1 MDRLAG
7 LLIAALTC
15 STAPAAAQDF
25 WRTIIVPRQGVP
37 PPQQQRAAPAAV
49 NPQAKQQQ
57 PAKAAP
63 ETPPAY
69 EGEMA
74 RLAEI
79 LGALHYLRPLCGT
92 ADGNR
97 WRNEMSSLIDA
108 EQAPAERRD
117 RMIASFNRSY
127 VAYEATSSR
136 AKSQRDTAI
145 NRISTA
151 TLTYLKGGT
160 RRAAGLALR

>member
-1 MDRLAG
+1 MFRLAAP
-7 LLIAALTC
+7 IVAAALAC
-15 STAPAAAQDF
+15 ATAPAAAQDF
-25 WRTIIVPRQGVP
+25 WRTITVPRQVA
-37 PPQQQRAAPAAV
+37 PPQPQAPRPAAV
-49 NPQAKQQQ
+49 NPQTKQQP

-97 WRNEMSSLIDA
+97 WRNEMSSLIEA
-108 EQAPAERRD
+108 EQAPPERRD
-117 RMIASFNRSY
+117 RMVASFNRSY
-127 VAYEATSSR
+127 VAYEQSYRTCTPAAEMAISRFMTEGAKLSREIATR
-136 AKSQRDTAI
+136 YG
-145 NRISTA
+145 N
-151 TLTYLKGGT
+151 
-160 RRAAGLALR
+160 

>member
-1 MDRLAG
+1 MVRLAG
-7 LLIAALTC
+7 LLIAALAC

-49 NPQAKQQQ
+49 NPQAKQQP

-69 EGEMA
+69 EREMA

-127 VAYEATSSR
+127 VAYEATYRSCTPAAELAISR
-136 AKSQRDTAI
+136 YITEGAKLSREI
-145 NRISTA
+145 A
-151 TLTYLKGGT
+151 TRYGN
-160 RRAAGLALR
+160 

>member
-1 MDRLAG
+1 MFRLAG
-7 LLIAALTC
+7 LVAAALLV
-15 STAPAAAQDF
+15 SSAAPATAQDF
-25 WRTIIVPRQGVP
+25 WRTIIVPRQVA
-37 PPQQQRAAPAAV
+37 PPQPQQPRPAAV
-49 NPQAKQQQ
+49 NPQAKQQP

-92 ADGNR
+92 ADGGR

-108 EQAPAERRD
+108 EQAPPERRD

-127 VAYEATSSR
+127 VAYEQSYRSCTPAAELAISRYITEGSKLSREIATR
-136 AKSQRDTAI
+136 YG
-145 NRISTA
+145 N
-151 TLTYLKGGT
+151 
-160 RRAAGLALR
+160 